1 MTDGMTIFMVGTIA
15 LTNAGLLYY
24 LLSER
29 NSKLKTPQDSNKDDL
44 TKTDEAPKEESE
56 KPKSK
61 SRVGASK
68 TVIEDIDTYIKKM
81 VKAQIKDEFVQ
92 LRESLLGDVDTSD
105 VEFKDA
111 PEGGQESQ
119 PESSVQENDTFVPH
133 ARMTKE
139 QEEASFEDVRINDVD
154 EDMVSAP
161 SATGASMDEVE
172 EALATADNPDATPE
186 EKAKAGD
193 IFDKLMDTYLMDK
206 ITSDEEI
213 LKKVNA
219 CVLESVR
226 LNFTKESPRKVE
238 SVVKNRTTIIF
249 PKDVDQFNVED
260 IFNL

>member
-1 MTDGMTIFMVGTIA
+1 MDGTTIFMVGTIA

-29 NSKLKTPQDSNKDDL
+29 NSKLKIPQDSKEVSH
-44 TKTDEAPKEESE
+44 TTTDEAFKEESE
-56 KPKSK
+56 KPKTK

-68 TVIEDIDTYIKKM
+68 TVIEDIESYIDARVNEK
-81 VKAQIKDEFVQ
+81 VQQ
-92 LRESLLGDVDTSD
+92 LRESLLGDVNTAD
-105 VEFKDA
+105 VEFKET
-111 PEGGQESQ
+111 PEDQSQ
-119 PESSVQENDTFVPH
+119 PEPQSQIDEANDKFVPH

-172 EALATADNPDATPE
+172 EALATADNPDATSE
-186 EKAKAGD
+186 DKAKAGD
-193 IFDKLMDTYLMDK
+193 IFDKLMDTYFMDQ
-206 ITSDEEI
+206 IIASDEKI
-213 LKKVNA
+213 KKEVLA
-219 CVLESVR
+219 CVKESVQ
-226 LNFTKESPRKVE
+226 LNFTKESPRRVE